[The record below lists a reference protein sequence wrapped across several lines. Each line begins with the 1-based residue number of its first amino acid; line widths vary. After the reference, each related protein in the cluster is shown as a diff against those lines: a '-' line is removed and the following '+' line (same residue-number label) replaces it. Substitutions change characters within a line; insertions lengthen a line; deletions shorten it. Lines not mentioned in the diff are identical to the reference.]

1 MQIGYFLMT
10 IKICPLCAEGHLSQ
24 SSYTCN
30 VEYRGVKKDL
40 TFSMHLCNICGGDM
54 ACNGDLNHNKTEVV
68 SFRKEVD
75 ESLKKPL
82 RGMSPHVLYFD
93 DSSYIEDIKND

>member
-1 MQIGYFLMT
+1 MT
-10 IKICPLCAEGHLSQ
+10 IKICPLCAVGHLNQ

-40 TFSMHLCNICGGDM
+40 TFSMHLCNICGEDM

-68 SFRKEVD
+68 NFRKEVD
-75 ESLKKPL
+75 ESLKNPL
-82 RGMSPHVLYFD
+82 RGMSPDVLYLD
-93 DSSYIEDIKND
+93 DSGFIEDIKND